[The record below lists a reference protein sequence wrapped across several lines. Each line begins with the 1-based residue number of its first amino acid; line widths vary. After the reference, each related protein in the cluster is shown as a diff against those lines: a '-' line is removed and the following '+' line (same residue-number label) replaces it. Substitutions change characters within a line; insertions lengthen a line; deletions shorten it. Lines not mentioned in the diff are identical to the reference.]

1 MIPFPNAT
9 RPLAGAAALLL
20 LLASGGCASAAAAD
34 GSAAAAAG
42 GSSKRCQTLPTS
54 MTYSQDKAPRD
65 ISAVVSANSRFYWSG
80 AGDFGSCWGKR
91 RHGQDYF
98 IGCQISSI
106 LCILTL

>member
-20 LLASGGCASAAAAD
+20 LLSGGCASAAAD
-34 GSAAAAAG
+34 GSAAAAA

-65 ISAVVSANSRFYWSG
+65 ISAVVSG
-80 AGDFGSCWGKR
+80 AK
-91 RHGQDYF
+91 
-98 IGCQISSI
+98 
-106 LCILTL
+106 